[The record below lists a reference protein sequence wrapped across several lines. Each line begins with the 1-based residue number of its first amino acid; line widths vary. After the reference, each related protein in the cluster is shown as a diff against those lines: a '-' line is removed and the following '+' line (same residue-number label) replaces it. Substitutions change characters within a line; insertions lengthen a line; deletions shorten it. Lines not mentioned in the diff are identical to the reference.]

1 MEKSIVFPAAS
12 VPHQLQ
18 FLQLGGLRGQEMEDV
33 VPGVDRHP
41 DHLVEVS
48 DEVPHCLAPLAIDQA
63 EIVQGIPIQ
72 EGQQEIHEEFPGQ
85 TV

>member
-48 DEVPHCLAPLAIDQA
+48 DVVPHHLTPVVVHQA
-63 EIVQGIPIQ
+63 KLVQGVSVQ
-72 EGQQEIHEEFPGQ
+72 EWQEELHDQ
-85 TV
+85 LSRQAV